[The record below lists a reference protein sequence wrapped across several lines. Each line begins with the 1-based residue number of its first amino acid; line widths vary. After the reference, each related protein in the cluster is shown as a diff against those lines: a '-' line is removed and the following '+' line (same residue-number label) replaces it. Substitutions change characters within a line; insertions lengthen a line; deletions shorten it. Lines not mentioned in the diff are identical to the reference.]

1 MVFGLN
7 FFDDACD
14 EEGVEVVE
22 DPVVAD
28 CDFLEMEIFV
38 VGVESDVVVVFGEFV
53 GVALDELYEM
63 RVVVWFDTEGNDFVD
78 G

>member
-1 MVFGLN
+1 MVFGLD

>member
-1 MVFGLN
+1 VVFGLD